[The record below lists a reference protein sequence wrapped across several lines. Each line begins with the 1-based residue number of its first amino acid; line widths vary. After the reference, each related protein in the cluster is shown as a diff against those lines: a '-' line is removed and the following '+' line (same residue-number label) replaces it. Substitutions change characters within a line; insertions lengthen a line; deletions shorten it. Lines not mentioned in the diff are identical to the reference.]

1 MTYKSMADLTRE
13 NDQLRARIAVLES
26 ERRLGASR
34 KYDETDMALAV
45 SAAKVYGMS
54 LRERS
59 DAIIRARHERDAS
72 LRRYYAQAARSAN
85 RWVVINKAILRRAG
99 PAEPRRVLAIDE
111 GARRIAIHG
120 RQLEVCLSIIRASFS
135 LVRPPVTL
143 SRSCQYS
150 SSG

>member
-34 KYDETDMALAV
+34 KYDETDMALAI

-54 LRERS
+54 VRERS

-85 RWVVINKAILRRAG
+85 RWVVINKAILRRAKG
-99 PAEPRRVLAIDE
+99 
-111 GARRIAIHG
+111 
-120 RQLEVCLSIIRASFS
+120 
-135 LVRPPVTL
+135 VTP
-143 SRSCQYS
+143 
-150 SSG
+150 